1 MMNWEDLARNET
13 QATSLR
19 LLMLISLAC
28 LHFYLSGTGSF
39 ELIIYS
45 R

>member
-1 MMNWEDLARNET
+1 MMNREDLARNET
-13 QATSLR
+13 RATSPR

-28 LHFYLSGTGSF
+28 LHFYLFGTGSF

-45 R
+45 H